1 MRLSHITAIAVGLL
15 AFAPTAFAADQ
26 DFTVVNRTGYQ
37 IDDIWVSPASSSN
50 WGRELM
56 GRGNVLDDGDSYD
69 ISFGRNTSSC
79 HFDMKVK
86 YHDEDEAT
94 WNNLNLCEISKISL
108 FYDRKAGTTRA
119 RAD

>member
-1 MRLSHITAIAVGLL
+1 MRLPIAALSALSFLV
-15 AFAPTAFAADQ
+15 FAPGAFAADQ

-37 IDDIWVSPASSSN
+37 IDDIWVSPATSRN

-56 GRGNVLDDGDSYD
+56 GSGTVLDNGDSYD
-69 ISFGRNTSSC
+69 VSFGHATNAC

-86 YHDEDEAT
+86 YHDDDEAT
-94 WNNLNLCEISKISL
+94 WNDINLCEISKISL

-119 RAD
+119 RAE

>member
-1 MRLSHITAIAVGLL
+1 MRLPLLVAFGASLL
-15 AFAPTAFAADQ
+15 AFAPLAFAADQ

-37 IDDIWVSPASSSN
+37 IDDIWVSPASSSH

-56 GRGNVLDDGDSYD
+56 GRGNVLDAGDSFD
-69 ISFGRNTSSC
+69 VSFGRETSHC

-86 YHDEDEAT
+86 YHDDDEAT
-94 WNNLNLCEISKISL
+94 WQDLNLCEISKITL

-119 RAD
+119 RTE

>member
-1 MRLSHITAIAVGLL
+1 MRLSSIAVVAAGFM
-15 AFAPTAFAADQ
+15 AFAPAAFAADQ
-26 DFTVVNRTGYQ
+26 DFTVVNKTGYQ

-69 ISFGRNTSSC
+69 VSFSVNTKAC
-79 HFDMKVK
+79 KFDMKVK

-94 WNNLNLCEISKISL
+94 WTNLDLCSISKVSL
-108 FYDRKAGTTRA
+108 FYDRKANTTRA
-119 RAD
+119 RTE